1 MRRNAKKR
9 PAAKPPPLALGW
21 LLTVTGINSLNALGM
36 AQNRG
41 AEIKYVSRGFHT
53 CNALIAK
60 SDFLLAIAYGE
71 KNVVKDVV
79 AEHIVRRYLERVRKE
94 NIFDKS
100 YFYNLTD
107 GKIYVGCNVPPLI
120 N

>member
-41 AEIKYVSRGFHT
+41 AEIKKIGGSQSEGGIKQT
-53 CNALIAK
+53 
-60 SDFLLAIAYGE
+60 
-71 KNVVKDVV
+71 
-79 AEHIVRRYLERVRKE
+79 LEIYR
-94 NIFDKS
+94 
-100 YFYNLTD
+100 D
-107 GKIYVGCNVPPLI
+107 GGSTNRQ
-120 N
+120 